1 MTHSQSLVIRLYL
14 RPSVQQPTSI
24 CQWEGSL
31 YAIIRSIT
39 RKQPLPSRI
48 LGRSTEMH
56 SKRLFSL
63 ALLSVCVIAA
73 TIALVAQEPDST
85 EKDAFNQTIASV
97 QLNDESI

>member
-1 MTHSQSLVIRLYL
+1 
-14 RPSVQQPTSI
+14 
-24 CQWEGSL
+24 
-31 YAIIRSIT
+31 
-39 RKQPLPSRI
+39 
-48 LGRSTEMH
+48 MH

-97 QLNDESI
+97 QLNDESIFDAVL